1 MTPDEEGFLYPKVD
15 KTACVDCHLCEKV
28 CPILNV
34 EPEKEFPQTGYI
46 VQHKDQQI
54 LKESTSGGAFTAI
67 ASWVINQGGVVF
79 GAAFDKNFVIHHTW
93 VNKLEDLK
101 RFRNSKYAQSEIR
114 DSFRQTK
121 AFLDEGK
128 MVLFS
133 GTPCQLEGLLRFLR
147 KKYENLLTVDVV
159 CRACPSP
166 LVFRK
171 YLEMQRQRLGGNMKN
186 VLFRD
191 KHYGYGYSSMTI
203 ETENGADYHEG
214 IDTDSYL
221 RAFFSEI
228 SIRPSCVECKFRKR
242 YRETDFTIWDCFDIA
257 EYSRKLNNDKGAT
270 KVLAHT
276 EKAKALMPKMK
287 DIMTIV
293 TANPKRM
300 LKMGGVNEINITL
313 TAHPL
318 RQKFFEDINNM
329 PPQEAFE
336 KYFPIRFRN
345 KMEKH
350 IRILT
355 YKLGVY
361 DLIKKLYVRFIG
373 RDNIQR

>member
-166 LVFRK
+166 LVFKK

-257 EYSRKLNNDKGAT
+257 EYCRKLNNDKGAT

-318 RQKFFEDINNM
+318 RKKFFEDINNM